1 MITIFIRVKRKRKVN
16 GSENTR
22 KEKQKEKQTYHREL
36 KEKCKL
42 EPKQRGTIHAPIP
55 LGLHA
60 DSRTKRTKMLQ
71 GLMESME
78 TKKKKKITDN
88 RGKNMCISR

>member
-88 RGKNMCISR
+88 RVKAQT